1 MDNTSTDTVPVTVAP
16 VATRDELNPGG
27 LSRINATTGR
37 PTTMTSKAHQES
49 ATSEVKVVGRVD
61 ERAPHRA
68 TRAVVDVEGHEL
80 VRELYTAFDRFNR
93 EHFAGQLAAPLILVT
108 YTSPRAFGD
117 HQAKD
122 AHGLRSIV
130 RIHPRTLE
138 RGALFACDIVLH
150 EMVHVWQSEI
160 AGDTEKGY
168 RGHGPVFARQCN
180 AIGKRL
186 GLPAVGVK
194 GRKDL
199 PDCAQWPINVRPA
212 GYYGNDVAEADREK
226 NTCKPKAK
234 GERGDT
240 PDAVAIAV
248 LVCEQIADKLE
259 ANELEGPI
267 AELRTAARFLRCVAP
282 DPIAT

>member
-1 MDNTSTDTVPVTVAP
+1 
-16 VATRDELNPGG
+16 
-27 LSRINATTGR
+27 
-37 PTTMTSKAHQES
+37 MTSKAHQES
-49 ATSEVKVVGRVD
+49 ATSKTKVVGRIIRAGVAAARVD

-108 YTSPRAFGD
+108 YTSPRALGD
-117 HQAKD
+117 HQTKD
-122 AHGLRSIV
+122 AHGLRSVV

-138 RGALFACDIVLH
+138 RGALFACDVVLH

-160 AGDTEKGY
+160 AGDTENGY

-180 AIGKRL
+180 AIGERL

-194 GRKDL
+194 GRKGL

-212 GYYGNDVAEADREK
+212 GYYGNDAAEADREK
-226 NTCKPKAK
+226 RTRKPKAK
-234 GERGDT
+234 GEGEREPGDRGGGDA
-240 PDAVAIAV
+240 PDAVAIAA

-259 ANELEGPI
+259 AGELAGPI
-267 AELRTAARFLRCVAP
+267 AELRTAARFL
-282 DPIAT
+282 ATRGKGEGDADE